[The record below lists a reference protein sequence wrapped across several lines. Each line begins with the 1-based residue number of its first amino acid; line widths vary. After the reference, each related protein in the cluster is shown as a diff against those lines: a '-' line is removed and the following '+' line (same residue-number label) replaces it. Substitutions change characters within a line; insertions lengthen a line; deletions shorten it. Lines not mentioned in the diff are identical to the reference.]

1 MTRYWKSILATLT
14 AISITVVQAIQAA
27 GADGAWTQEDTI
39 VTILAFL
46 GAVAVYTKANT
57 PPAGEPAD
65 PSMSEQHVPDPGLI

>member
-14 AISITVVQAIQAA
+14 AIAITVVQAVQAA
-27 GADGAWTQEDTI
+27 GADGSWSQEDTI
-39 VTILAFL
+39 VCVLAFL

-65 PSMSEQHVPDPGLI
+65 PAMSEQHSPHAGLA